1 MMKLVESIVISQTMF
16 EYYLMRSNFQKFINL
31 VNLMKMSFS
40 TIDANIVRS
49 CKKEEKVWF
58 LTFLVL
64 TSAAFS
70 LSVAEPFIVNSEEW
84 NQKRARFYSYKH
96 PENIVP
102 INFYTPGGFIDLS
115 SPPFYYIYM
124 MLMPYFACDIILVSG
139 LVYTS
144 LGIFSIHIKG
154 QYQVLHR
161 YIKMVQKNMR
171 PVVISTC
178 FCFISLVALSAQ
190 IMLKSQYKLAYSFCF
205 ILLILHVVKLAEFSN
220 GIETCNR
227 QIPSMLYFDSD
238 WYTKSKSMKNMVSFI
253 IRRSQKSEHY
263 AFFGGFVTFHRPLLL
278 SLMSKTYTFINWLIY
293 MNRH

>member
-1 MMKLVESIVISQTMF
+1 MDVNRRDESKL
-16 EYYLMRSNFQKFINL
+16 SNVQVVWSLDGSVDVDRRLVDHVWTHLEIFVCNKLHFPTVFLFQ
-31 VNLMKMSFS
+31 
-40 TIDANIVRS
+40 
-49 CKKEEKVWF
+49 
-58 LTFLVL
+58 
-64 TSAAFS
+64 
-70 LSVAEPFIVNSEEW
+70 
-84 NQKRARFYSYKH
+84 
-96 PENIVP
+96 
-102 INFYTPGGFIDLS
+102 
-115 SPPFYYIYM
+115 
-124 MLMPYFACDIILVSG
+124 
-139 LVYTS
+139 
-144 LGIFSIHIKG
+144 
-154 QYQVLHR
+154 
-161 YIKMVQKNMR
+161 VQKNMR

-227 QIPSMLYFDSD
+227 QIPSMLYFDFD